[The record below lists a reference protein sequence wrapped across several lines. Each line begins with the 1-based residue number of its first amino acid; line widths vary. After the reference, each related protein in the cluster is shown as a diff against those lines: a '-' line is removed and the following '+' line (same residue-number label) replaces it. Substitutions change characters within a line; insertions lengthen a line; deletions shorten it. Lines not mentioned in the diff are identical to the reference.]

1 MDICIYA
8 SELAVITGHNKY
20 QNVND
25 IILKLWKKNFKE
37 DYLCVKKNIENLEKV
52 QIVEE
57 TNMDLVERI
66 SKHENIDL
74 STELKKCLESNS
86 VCDLKKNKEEVMK
99 KISVLSGDKKTILE
113 DTINHLTN
121 TDFGTKSEN
130 KTLVQYQKK
139 TNNKVKILPKFFK
152 KQLFEYEGNIW
163 SIGGRVDGMCVIDKK
178 DTIIEFK
185 NRVNRLF
192 YKLRDYEK
200 VQIYAYM
207 FIHDYKYGQL
217 IENLRKEKDS
227 KLNIIDVCMD
237 DEFWKKEVL
246 EKIIEFIQLFS
257 MFMKDESSK
266 AKMLINSIQL
276 C

>member
-20 QNVND
+20 QNIND
-25 IILKLWKKNFKE
+25 IILKLWKKNFRE
-37 DYLCVKKNIENLEKV
+37 DYKRIKKNIENLEKI
-52 QIVEE
+52 QIIEE

-66 SKHENIDL
+66 SKQENIDL
-74 STELKKCLESNS
+74 NKELKKCLESNS

-99 KISVLSGDKKTILE
+99 KISVLSGKKKTILE
-113 DTINHLTN
+113 DTINQLTN

-130 KTLVQYQKK
+130 KTLVQYQNK
-139 TNNKVKILPKFFK
+139 TNNIVKLLPNFFK
-152 KQLFEYEGNIW
+152 REIVEYENITW
-163 SIGGRVDGMCVIDKK
+163 SIGGRVDGMSVINEQ
-178 DTIIEFK
+178 DTIIEIK

-207 FIHDYKYGQL
+207 FIHDYKHGQL

-227 KLNIIDVCMD
+227 KINIIDVDMEED
-237 DEFWKKEVL
+237 FWKNDVL
-246 EKIIEFIQLFS
+246 EKVLDFIKTFMLFI
-257 MFMKDESSK
+257 KDESSK
-266 AKMLINSIQL
+266 AKLLINSIQL
-276 C
+276 